1 MKLGK
6 EWGKHTWTF
15 FHCLAESIK
24 PEDFN
29 TIGPTVFGWI
39 VSICN
44 ILPCPI
50 CAKDATQLLNAYK
63 HYNKIK
69 TRDDFKTFIFN
80 LHNIVN
86 KKTHK
91 KEENIE
97 ILESYKD
104 IKLGTAT
111 ANWYNNFVVNMYDV
125 KLIWDK
131 KTRNNTR
138 RRVLRELRANSKYFN
153 I

>member
-6 EWGKHTWTF
+6 EWGKHTWIF
-15 FHCLAESIK
+15 FHCLVESIK

-29 TIGPTVFGWI
+29 IIGPTVFGWI

-44 ILPCPI
+44 ILPCPT
-50 CAKDATQLLNAYK
+50 CTEDAKHLLNTYK
-63 HYNKIK
+63 YYNKIK
-69 TRDDFKTFIFN
+69 SSEDLKLFVFN
-80 LHNIVN
+80 MHNVVN

-91 KEENIE
+91 KVENIE
-97 ILESYKD
+97 ILERYKN
-104 IKLGTAT
+104 INLETAT

-138 RRVLRELRANSKYFN
+138 RRVLRELKANIKHFN